1 MNIPSPFTIYDDD
14 LELVRRFTA
23 FMELVV
29 IHARVDFLRKQDRNK
44 HEVPLDELLLEEE
57 LYYDNT
63 FQRNG
68 NEFDFEEEKLEK
80 AFERLPLLRKNLLTL
95 IFVEG
100 LSVQEVADRLNCPV
114 EYVYQKKHRTLNA
127 LRDQLMD
134 EEGGKCGK

>member
-1 MNIPSPFTIYDDD
+1 MDISSPFTIYDDD